1 MTNHLLE
8 VSTVDQN
15 FGMDNLSRDLT
26 ESGKLQQMT
35 QDQGIHGI
43 TSNPAIFE
51 KTRQCHL

>member
-8 VSTVDQN
+8 ISTFDQS
-15 FGMDNLSRDLT
+15 FGIDNLSRDLT
-26 ESGKLQQMT
+26 ESGKLQQMP

-43 TSNPAIFE
+43 TPNPAIFE